1 MGVLLAVCVIVAVL
15 GLLLVLLSLVPPTAG
30 YVPNG
35 LGAGIALLIT
45 GVVLWL
51 LLTLVTG
58 AA

>member
-1 MGVLLAVCVIVAVL
+1 MGVLLALCVIVAVL
-15 GLLLVLLSLVPPTAG
+15 GLLLILLSLIPPTAG

-35 LGAGIALLIT
+35 LGAGIALLII

-51 LLTLVTG
+51 ILSLVVP